1 MLLDLDRRC
10 RKFLAHADPEL
21 VDVVFLRWEREL
33 EDVFPVGIFSGL
45 GAAEIYEGTEEVST
59 LNGMIGVGRI
69 WRKGRRTGAEWVG
82 NGENGTE
89 KEDAPL
95 TVVSPFVPHAKS

>member
-1 MLLDLDRRC
+1 
-10 RKFLAHADPEL
+10 
-21 VDVVFLRWEREL
+21 
-33 EDVFPVGIFSGL
+33 
-45 GAAEIYEGTEEVST
+45 